1 MNSLPIIDI
10 APLYHSDP
18 AGWPQV
24 AQQIDQACRQWGFF
38 YIKGHPISAA
48 RIAELKA
55 AAVDFFAHPDAEKLL
70 IKAPIAGRVLAPPEV
85 TDRTMDHMTKLV
97 AWA

>member
-10 APLYHSDP
+10 APLYASDP

-24 AQQIDQACRQWGFF
+24 ARQIDLACRQWGFF

-48 RIAELKA
+48 RIAVLTA
-55 AAVDFFAHPDAEKLL
+55 AAVDFFARPDAEKLC
-70 IKAPIAGRVLAPPEV
+70 IDITQSKHHRGYGAIATEQLDP
-85 TDRTMDHMTKLV
+85 T
-97 AWA
+97 